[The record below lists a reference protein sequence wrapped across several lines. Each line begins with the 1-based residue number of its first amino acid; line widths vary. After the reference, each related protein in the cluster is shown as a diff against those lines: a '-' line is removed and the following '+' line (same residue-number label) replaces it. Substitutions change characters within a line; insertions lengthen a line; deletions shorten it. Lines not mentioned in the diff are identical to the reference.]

1 MDIASLG
8 IEVRTESVQKAGQDL
23 DRLSQAG
30 AQAEQAAR
38 GVEASWGG
46 VGQKVGAAAAPVSG
60 TASAFKAGTEAIK
73 AQQAELA
80 KLIGQI
86 DPVVGALGRLDDQ
99 QEKLRGFSKAG
110 LLDAE
115 TFTQYN
121 TKIEQARLALTAAD
135 DTIRKTGVSSAQTAA
150 ALRQLPAQFTDIVT
164 SLQGGQA
171 PLTVLLQQGGQIKD
185 AFGGVGPA
193 LRETARYA
201 AGLVN
206 PFTVAAAAVGVLGVA
221 LYQGSQESVAFNK
234 AIITSGNFA
243 GTSASQLQVMA
254 AAIDG
259 VTGTQRQAAAALAE
273 FTSAGVFTADQLQSL
288 TTAAVAWEDATG
300 QAISDTVAQFKR
312 LQDEPAAASAKLNEQ
327 YNYLTAAIY
336 EQITALEAQ
345 GKESEAAQLATETYS
360 QALIERSSQIEENLG
375 YVEKAWKGIK
385 DAAGE
390 AWDSMLGLGRE
401 QSPLDRLDAIARTRS
416 GSGVDAQRA
425 GGVTLLGGWYAGLA
439 SVASDLY
446 KKQTTDDN
454 AAALEIQGAL
464 QAIQDEGEKSFVEG
478 LRKQQEA
485 DGVKA
490 TARIES
496 LRKSTLTNAQKRE
509 RELTKLRE
517 DLAAVRAANPES
529 AYLSADNIASLEKAI
544 ADKYKDPKERT
555 PRQKAYQDDAATKM
569 LMSLREEQSALEAQL
584 STNEKLT
591 SEQKKRAE
599 FEALI
604 AQLKTKDVL
613 TAEQKSL
620 LASQDS
626 IRAQLD
632 QNVALSEEVKLRQE
646 SIKFQ
651 ERAAQIQESIKN
663 ANANRQDRYDRI
675 LEGAGLGA
683 RGRQRISEQNDIS
696 REFDRYRE
704 QLTRKASE
712 GVINGDEYA
721 SELAKIDKGY
731 KDALASSDAFYRE
744 DDKKRGNWVNG
755 ANDAFADY
763 IDSAK
768 NVSGQTYDLFNKAFG
783 GIEDSIV
790 DFVMT
795 GKLSF
800 SDLANSIIADLVRI
814 EARKAI
820 AFAIGGSESGGGS
833 GFGGL
838 LSLGFSAASAYF
850 GGGLSAS
857 ASGSLAA
864 GASQSGYAMDLSNFV
879 AGARAGGGPVSAGS
893 MYQVGENNRPELLT
907 QGGRSYLIPGD
918 GGNVTPIRGNSG
930 GGGVTNMTFNL
941 PNVTSAREAKE
952 AAGILQ
958 RSVGRAVQGSGRYM

>member
-8 IEVRTESVQKAGQDL
+8 IEVRTESVQRAGEDL

-38 GVEASWGG
+38 GVESSWSG
-46 VGQKVGAAAAPVSG
+46 VGQRVGAAAAPVSN
-60 TASAFKAGTEAIK
+60 TASAFRAGTEAIR
-73 AQQAELA
+73 QQQQEMARLTP
-80 KLIGQI
+80 QI
-86 DPVVGALGRLDDQ
+86 DPVVGSLGRLAEQ
-99 QEKLRGFSKAG
+99 QEQIRQNSAAPLVNPEPIRQLGAQ
-110 LLDAE
+110 AE
-115 TFTQYN
+115 R
-121 TKIEQARLALTAAD
+121 ARSALTGAD
-135 DTIRKTGVSSAQTAA
+135 DGIRRTGVSAAQTAA

-164 SLQGGQA
+164 SLQGGQS
-171 PLTVLLQQGGQIKD
+171 PLIVLLQQGGQIKD
-185 AFGGVGPA
+185 SFGGVGPA
-193 LRETARYA
+193 LRETAKYA
-201 AGLVN
+201 AGLIN
-206 PFTVAAAAVGVLGVA
+206 PFTLAAAAVGVLGVA

-243 GTSASQLQVMA
+243 GTSASQLQAMA

-259 VTGTQRQAAAALAE
+259 VTGTRRQAAAALAE
-273 FTSAGVFTADQLQSL
+273 FTNAGVFTADQLQSL

-300 QAISDTVAQFKR
+300 QAISETVAQFKR

-390 AWDSMLGLGRE
+390 AWDSMLGVGRTE
-401 QSPLDRLDAIARTRS
+401 TPMDRLDAIDRRRN
-416 GSGVDAQRA
+416 GFDAQRA
-425 GGVTLLGGWYAGLA
+425 GGATLLGGYFAGLA
-439 SVASDLY
+439 SIATDVY
-446 KKQTTDDN
+446 KNKTTDEKKRLSDI
-454 AAALEIQGAL
+454 ESAL
-464 QAIQDEGEKSFVEG
+464 QAIQDEGEQAALEG
-478 LRKQQEA
+478 VSKRQDA
-485 DGVKA
+485 AAVKA
-490 TARIES
+490 ISRIEAI
-496 LRKSTLTNAQKRE
+496 RKSTLSNEQKRKL
-509 RELTKLRE
+509 ELDKLKQ
-517 DLAAVRAANPES
+517 DLATIRLKNPDS
-529 AYLSADNIASLEKAI
+529 AFLTDSSVASLEQAI
-544 ADKYKDPKERT
+544 ADKYKDPKERKT
-555 PRQKAYQDDAATKM
+555 RQKAYQDDAATKM

-604 AQLKTKDVL
+604 AQLKGKDVL

-620 LASQDS
+620 LASQDA
-626 IRAQLD
+626 IKAQLD
-632 QNVALSEEVKLRQE
+632 RNVAISEEVRLRQE
-646 SIKFQ
+646 SVKFQ
-651 ERAAQIQESIKN
+651 ERAAQIQASID
-663 ANANRQDRYDRI
+663 ASAQ
-675 LEGAGLGA
+675 
-683 RGRQRISEQNDIS
+683 GRSEQYSRQLDAFGMGKRELERVQSEASIF
-696 REFDRYRE
+696 REFRRYQD
-704 QLTRKASE
+704 QLNKATPKGMLGSA
-712 GVINGDEYA
+712 EYKA
-721 SELAKIDKGY
+721 QVEEIKSGLN
-731 KDALASSDAFYRE
+731 DALRANEDYYRRLDE
-744 DDKKRGNWVNG
+744 LRGDWQNG
-755 ANDAFADY
+755 TKAALADY
-763 IDSAK
+763 VDSSRDTA
-768 NVSGQTYDLFNKAFG
+768 GQFYDSFSKSLTG
-783 GIEDSIV
+783 LEDALV
-790 DFVMT
+790 NFVMT

-838 LSLGFSAASAYF
+838 LSLGFTAASAYF

-918 GGNVTPIRGNSG
+918 GGNVVPFKGQRGGNQTVNITFPGITNAQEAKQATGYAAKNLGRAIRG
-930 GGGVTNMTFNL
+930 T
-941 PNVTSAREAKE
+941 
-952 AAGILQ
+952 
-958 RSVGRAVQGSGRYM
+958 GRYM

>member
-73 AQQAELA
+73 EQQAELA

-121 TKIEQARLALTAAD
+121 TKIEQARKALTD
-135 DTIRKTGVSSAQTAA
+135 VDGQLRKNGMTAAQTAN
-150 ALRQLPAQFTDIVT
+150 ALRQLPMQFSDIFI
-164 SLQGGQA
+164 SLQGGQS
-171 PLTVLLQQGGQIKD
+171 PLQVFLQQGSQIKD
-185 AFGGVGPA
+185 SFGGVGPA
-193 LRETARYA
+193 LRETAKYA
-201 AGLVN
+201 AGLIN
-206 PFTVAAAAVGVLGVA
+206 PFTLAAAAVGVLGVA

-243 GTSASQLQVMA
+243 GTSASQLQAMA

-273 FTSAGVFTADQLQSL
+273 FTNAGVFTADQLQSL

-300 QAISDTVAQFKR
+300 QAISETVAQFKR

-390 AWDSMLGLGRE
+390 AWDSMLGVGRE
-401 QSPLDRLDAIARTRS
+401 QSPMDRLDAIARTRS

-425 GGVTLLGGWYAGLA
+425 GGATLLGGWYAGLA
-439 SVASDLY
+439 SVAGDFY

-454 AAALEIQGAL
+454 AAALEIQGVL
-464 QAIQDEGEKSFVEG
+464 QAIQDEGEKSFVEAQ
-478 LRKQQEA
+478 RKQQEA
-485 DGVKA
+485 DAVKA
-490 TARIES
+490 TTRVEA

-517 DLAAVRAANPES
+517 DLAAIRITNPDS
-529 AYLSADNIASLEKAI
+529 AYLSAENIAKLEANI
-544 ADKYKDPKERT
+544 AEKYKDPKT
-555 PRQKAYQDDAATKM
+555 PKAKAYRDDAATRM
-569 LMSLREEQSALEAQL
+569 LIDLRQQQAELETQL
-584 STNEKLT
+584 LT
-591 SEQKKRAE
+591 ETKITAEQKKRAE
-599 FEALI
+599 FESLI
-604 AQLKTKDVL
+604 ADLKEKKVL
-613 TAEQKSL
+613 TADQKSL
-620 LASQDS
+620 LANQDA
-626 IRAQLD
+626 IRAKLD
-632 QNVALSEEVKLRQE
+632 KNVAVGEEVRLYKE
-646 SIKFQ
+646 SVKFQ
-651 ERAAQIQESIKN
+651 ERAAQIQASIESS
-663 ANANRQDRYDRI
+663 QQ
-675 LEGAGLGA
+675 
-683 RGRQRISEQNDIS
+683 GRSEQYQRQLDAFGMGK
-696 REFDRYRE
+696 RELERVQSEASIFREYRRYQD
-704 QLTRKASE
+704 QLNKATPKDMLGSA
-712 GVINGDEYA
+712 EYKA
-721 SELAKIDKGY
+721 QVEEIKSGLN
-731 KDALASSDAFYRE
+731 DALRANEDYYRRLDE
-744 DDKKRGNWVNG
+744 LRGDWQNG
-755 ANDAFADY
+755 TKAALADY
-763 IDSAK
+763 VDSSKDTA
-768 NVSGQTYDLFNKAFG
+768 GQFYDSFSKSLTG
-783 GIEDSIV
+783 LEDALV
-790 DFVMT
+790 NFVMT

-918 GGNVTPIRGNSG
+918 GGNVVPFKGQG
-930 GGGVTNMTFNL
+930 GGNQTVNITFPGITN
-941 PNVTSAREAKE
+941 AQEAKQATGY
-952 AAGILQ
+952 AAKNL
-958 RSVGRAVQGSGRYM
+958 GRAIRSTGRYM

>member
-38 GVEASWGG
+38 GVESSWGG

-121 TKIEQARLALTAAD
+121 TKIEQARRALTAAD

-185 AFGGVGPA
+185 SFGGVGPA
-193 LRETARYA
+193 LRETAKYA
-201 AGLVN
+201 AGLIN
-206 PFTVAAAAVGVLGVA
+206 PFTLAAAAVGVLGVA

-243 GTSASQLQVMA
+243 GTSASQLQAMA

-273 FTSAGVFTADQLQSL
+273 FTNAGVFTADQLQSL

-300 QAISDTVAQFKR
+300 QAISETVAQFKR

-360 QALIERSSQIEENLG
+360 QALIERSSEIEENLG

-390 AWDSMLGLGRE
+390 AWDSMLGVGRE
-401 QSPLDRLDAIARTRS
+401 QSPMDRLDAIARTRS

-425 GGVTLLGGWYAGLA
+425 GGATLLGGWYAGIA
-439 SVASDLY
+439 SIAKDFY
-446 KKQTTDDN
+446 EKQTTDDN
-454 AAALEIQGAL
+454 KAALQIQGAL
-464 QAIQDEGEKSFVEG
+464 QSMQDEGEKSFVEG

-485 DGVKA
+485 DAIKA
-490 TARIES
+490 TSRVEA
-496 LRKSTLTNAQKRE
+496 LRKASLSNAQKKDQA
-509 RELTKLRE
+509 LSKLSQDISIIR
-517 DLAAVRAANPES
+517 AVNPES
-529 AYLSADNIASLEKAI
+529 AFLTDSSIASLEKVI
-544 ADKYKDPKERT
+544 ADKYKDPKERKT
-555 PRQKAYQDDAATKM
+555 RQKAYQDDAATKM

-604 AQLKTKDVL
+604 AQLKSKDVL

-620 LASQDS
+620 LASQDA
-626 IRAQLD
+626 IKAQLD
-632 QNVALSEEVKLRQE
+632 RNVAISEEVRLRQE
-646 SIKFQ
+646 SVKFQ
-651 ERAAQIQESIKN
+651 ERAAQIQASID
-663 ANANRQDRYDRI
+663 ASAQ
-675 LEGAGLGA
+675 
-683 RGRQRISEQNDIS
+683 GRSEQYSRQLDAFGMGKRELERVQSEASIF
-696 REFDRYRE
+696 REFRRYQD
-704 QLTRKASE
+704 QLNKATPQDMLGSA
-712 GVINGDEYA
+712 EYKA
-721 SELAKIDKGY
+721 QVEEIKSGLN
-731 KDALASSDAFYRE
+731 DALRANEDYYRRLDE
-744 DDKKRGNWVNG
+744 LRGDWQNG
-755 ANDAFADY
+755 TKAALADY
-763 IDSAK
+763 VDSSKDSA
-768 NVSGQTYDLFNKAFG
+768 GQFYDSFSKSLTG
-783 GIEDSIV
+783 LEDALV
-790 DFVMT
+790 NFVMT

-838 LSLGFSAASAYF
+838 LSLGFTAASAYF

-930 GGGVTNMTFNL
+930 GGGVTHMTFNL
-941 PNVTSAREAKE
+941 PNVTNAREAKE

>member
-73 AQQAELA
+73 AQQAELS

-115 TFTQYN
+115 TFNQYN
-121 TKIEQARLALTAAD
+121 TKIEQARRALTAAD

-164 SLQGGQA
+164 SLQGGQS

-185 AFGGVGPA
+185 SFGGVGPA
-193 LRETARYA
+193 LRETAKYA
-201 AGLVN
+201 AGLIN
-206 PFTVAAAAVGVLGVA
+206 PFTLAAAAVGVLGVA

-243 GTSASQLQVMA
+243 GTSASQLQAMA

-259 VTGTQRQAAAALAE
+259 VTGTQRQAATALAE
-273 FTSAGVFTADQLQSL
+273 FTNAGVFTADQLQSL

-300 QAISDTVAQFKR
+300 QAISETVAQFKR

-360 QALIERSSQIEENLG
+360 QALIERSSEIEENLG

-390 AWDSMLGLGRE
+390 AWDSMLGVGRE

-425 GGVTLLGGWYAGLA
+425 GGATLLGGWYAGLA
-439 SVASDLY
+439 SVAGDFY

-454 AAALEIQGAL
+454 AAALEIQSAL
-464 QAIQDEGEKSFVEG
+464 QAIQDEGEKSFVDG

-485 DGVKA
+485 DAVKA
-490 TARIES
+490 TARVEA
-496 LRKSTLTNAQKRE
+496 LRKATLTNAQKRD
-509 RELTKLRE
+509 RELNKLR
-517 DLAAVRAANPES
+517 DDIATIRAANPGS
-529 AYLSADNIASLEKAI
+529 AFLTDDSIAKIEANIAA
-544 ADKYKDPKERT
+544 KYKDPKT
-555 PRQKAYQDDAATKM
+555 PKAKAYRDDAATRM
-569 LMSLREEQSALEAQL
+569 LIDLRQQQAELETQL
-584 STNEKLT
+584 LT
-591 SEQKKRAE
+591 ETKITAEQKKRAE
-599 FEALI
+599 FESLI
-604 AQLKTKDVL
+604 ADLKEKKVL
-613 TAEQKSL
+613 TADQKSL
-620 LASQDS
+620 LANQDA

-632 QNVALSEEVKLRQE
+632 KNVAVGEEVRLYKE
-646 SIKFQ
+646 SVKFQ
-651 ERAAQIQESIKN
+651 ERAAQIQASIESS
-663 ANANRQDRYDRI
+663 QQ
-675 LEGAGLGA
+675 
-683 RGRQRISEQNDIS
+683 GRSEQYQRQLDAFGMGK
-696 REFDRYRE
+696 RELERVQSEASIFREYRRYQD
-704 QLTRKASE
+704 QLNKSTPQDMLGSAEYKAQVEEIKS
-712 GVINGDEYA
+712 GLN
-721 SELAKIDKGY
+721 
-731 KDALASSDAFYRE
+731 DALRANEDYYRRLDE
-744 DDKKRGNWVNG
+744 LRGDWQNG
-755 ANDAFADY
+755 TKAALADY
-763 IDSAK
+763 VDSSKDSA
-768 NVSGQTYDLFNKAFG
+768 GQFYDSFSKSLTG
-783 GIEDSIV
+783 LEDALV
-790 DFVMT
+790 NFVMT

-941 PNVTSAREAKE
+941 PNVTNAREAKE

>member
-8 IEVRTESVQKAGQDL
+8 IEVRTESVQRAGQDL

-38 GVEASWGG
+38 GVESSWGG

-99 QEKLRGFSKAG
+99 QEKLRSFSKAG

-121 TKIEQARLALTAAD
+121 TKIEQARKALTD
-135 DTIRKTGVSSAQTAA
+135 VDGQLRKNGMTAAQTAN
-150 ALRQLPAQFTDIVT
+150 ALRQLPMQFSDIFI
-164 SLQGGQA
+164 SLQGGQS
-171 PLTVLLQQGGQIKD
+171 PLQVFLQQGSQIKD
-185 AFGGVGPA
+185 SFGGVGPA
-193 LRETARYA
+193 LRETAKYA
-201 AGLVN
+201 AGLIN
-206 PFTVAAAAVGVLGVA
+206 PFTLAAAAVGVLGVA

-243 GTSASQLQVMA
+243 GTSASQLQAMA

-273 FTSAGVFTADQLQSL
+273 FTNAGVFTADQLQSL

-300 QAISDTVAQFKR
+300 QAISETVAQFKR

-390 AWDSMLGLGRE
+390 AWDSMLGVGRE
-401 QSPLDRLDAIARTRS
+401 QSPMDRLDAIARTRS

-425 GGVTLLGGWYAGLA
+425 GGATLLGGWYAGLA
-439 SVASDLY
+439 SVAGDFY

-454 AAALEIQGAL
+454 AAALEIQSAL
-464 QAIQDEGEKSFVEG
+464 QAIQDEGEKSFVDG

-485 DGVKA
+485 DAVKA

-509 RELTKLRE
+509 KELKKLRE
-517 DLAAVRAANPES
+517 DLATIRVTNPDS
-529 AYLSADNIASLEKAI
+529 AYLSAENVAKLEANIAE
-544 ADKYKDPKERT
+544 KYKDPKT
-555 PRQKAYQDDAATKM
+555 PKAKAYRDDAATRM
-569 LMSLREEQSALEAQL
+569 LIDLRQQQAELETQL
-584 STNEKLT
+584 LT
-591 SEQKKRAE
+591 ETKITAEQKKRAE
-599 FEALI
+599 FESLVAD
-604 AQLKTKDVL
+604 LKEKKVL
-613 TAEQKSL
+613 TADQKSL
-620 LASQDS
+620 LANQDA

-632 QNVALSEEVKLRQE
+632 KNVAVGEEVRLYKE
-646 SIKFQ
+646 SVKFQ
-651 ERAAQIQESIKN
+651 ERAAQIQASIESS
-663 ANANRQDRYDRI
+663 QQ
-675 LEGAGLGA
+675 
-683 RGRQRISEQNDIS
+683 GRSEQYQRQLDAFGMGKRELERVQSEASIF
-696 REFDRYRE
+696 REFRRYQD
-704 QLTRKASE
+704 QLNKATPQDMLGSA
-712 GVINGDEYA
+712 EYKA
-721 SELAKIDKGY
+721 QVEEIKSGLN
-731 KDALASSDAFYRE
+731 DALRANEDYYRRLDE
-744 DDKKRGNWVNG
+744 LRGDWQNG
-755 ANDAFADY
+755 TKAALADY
-763 IDSAK
+763 VDSSKDTA
-768 NVSGQTYDLFNKAFG
+768 GQFYDSFSKSLTG
-783 GIEDSIV
+783 LEDALV
-790 DFVMT
+790 NFVMT

-838 LSLGFSAASAYF
+838 LSLGFTAASAYF

-941 PNVTSAREAKE
+941 PNVTNAREAKE